1 MANAFYIFK
10 IMLTARRPSHTAH
23 MRAVS
28 IPFWLREGYDAL
40 TFFGTII
47 TNSKQELSHS
57 VKYHESIHLHQ
68 AQSTHNSWICFYW
81 KYMIFWFQARRANRI
96 LPNAGYL
103 LNPFEMEAYANMYN
117 LHYLNDKKNG
127 TNEWRRYA
135 RMSLKER
142 LQIYLSRKRSA

>member
-57 VKYHESIHLHQ
+57 VKYHVCLRQYNNNQDITVDGIRVATTWADAVAPSAVNQANAPTFSPAGGIVTTPSTSVTLSCTTPGASIYYTLDG
-68 AQSTHNSWICFYW
+68 STPD
-81 KYMIFWFQARRANRI
+81 R
-96 LPNAGYL
+96 
-103 LNPFEMEAYANMYN
+103 
-117 LHYLNDKKNG
+117 
-127 TNEWRRYA
+127 
-135 RMSLKER
+135 
-142 LQIYLSRKRSA
+142 